1 MNRIQKGST
10 HLPQKKKESGEEKK
24 GKKIWSGILLGTA
37 TDNLI

>member
-24 GKKIWSGILLGTA
+24 KEKKFGQASCLAQLL
-37 TDNLI
+37 II